1 MSIGYG
7 GRARIVLQDNDTVI
21 YEYAPYDLNEP
32 AYRNSENIFDG
43 LITIN
48 KKAFIAAEI
57 HTKMKRMPGGRK
69 IPVVKRIRRDVDYE
83 NLLESCAITVENSKY
98 CWRTMHNGYGMIAL
112 KLIYRIFDYYQDNDS
127 IPESIAIHI

>member
-32 AYRNSENIFDG
+32 AFRNSENIFDG

-48 KKAFIAAEI
+48 KQAFVAADV
-57 HTKMKRMPGGRK
+57 HTKVKGMSGGRK
-69 IPVVKRIRRDVDYE
+69 MQITKRIRKDVDYE
-83 NLLESCAITVENSKY
+83 KLLESRAITIENSKY
-98 CWRTMHNGYGMIAL
+98 CWRTMKDGYGMIAL
-112 KLIYRIFDYYQDNDS
+112 KLVFRIFDYYQDNGNV
-127 IPESIAIHI
+127 PEMVAIHV